1 MDRRRSTRPGVLY
14 RQSIEDAKKR
24 AKLVEEDVRKQAAEQ
39 ATMEDAAKK
48 LQGLNPPTTSQ
59 IGVPFSSST
68 QGMQVT
74 ENSMTPIAKTIYGKE
89 VLDKFGE
96 TARKI
101 YEGSSPQTQCSNVI
115 KKPLTPDTPCWI
127 CGIKLDMTGTKPGFK
142 TICEH
147 VLPIAQAVFYLSLYT
162 TRVYTPDEELN
173 LPQLSDK
180 ILELEYEWSHEICNS
195 EKNDVLL
202 IKKENDPLTG
212 TPILSVDTRN
222 VDLLLNKILHSN
234 RQGAS
239 QLGKE
244 IANVENWFI
253 NRQKFIKARVEE
265 ITTFLNRPTDPG
277 LGNLVEL
284 AGWAS
289 MVDPANLTDK
299 FLETI
304 NVTLPTNI
312 RARRQRSKSQETSKP
327 PPQQLTRKR
336 AFSDDTP
343 QGRNKQQRGQKRI
356 QRTRR
361 RKH

>member
-1 MDRRRSTRPGVLY
+1 MARPQRAVVVEREARLAAAA
-14 RQSIEDAKKR
+14 EKKR
-24 AKLVEEDVRKQAAEQ
+24 IEEELRREAREQ
-39 ATMEDAAKK
+39 SELEDAAKIIR
-48 LQGLNPPTTSQ
+48 GFIPPTTSQ

-244 IANVENWFI
+244 IANVENWFTD
-253 NRQKFIKARVEE
+253 RQKFIKARVEE

-312 RARRQRSKSQETSKP
+312 RARRQRSKSQEIGKPP
-327 PPQQLTRKR
+327 PPQQPTRKR
-336 AFSDDTP
+336 ARSEDIL

>member
-1 MDRRRSTRPGVLY
+1 MARPQRAVVVEREARLAAAA
-14 RQSIEDAKKR
+14 EKKR
-24 AKLVEEDVRKQAAEQ
+24 IEEELRREAREQ
-39 ATMEDAAKK
+39 SELEDAAKIIR
-48 LQGLNPPTTSQ
+48 GFIPPTTSQ

-244 IANVENWFI
+244 IANVENWFTD
-253 NRQKFIKARVEE
+253 RQKFIKARVEE

>member
-1 MDRRRSTRPGVLY
+1 
-14 RQSIEDAKKR
+14 
-24 AKLVEEDVRKQAAEQ
+24 
-39 ATMEDAAKK
+39 
-48 LQGLNPPTTSQ
+48 
-59 IGVPFSSST
+59 
-68 QGMQVT
+68 
-74 ENSMTPIAKTIYGKE
+74 MTPIAKTI
-89 VLDKFGE
+89 FGE
-96 TARKI
+96 NVLQDFGQTARKI

-115 KKPLTPDTPCWI
+115 KKPVTPDTKCWI

-202 IKKENDPLTG
+202 IRKESDPATG
-212 TPILSVDTRN
+212 TPILKVDTKN
-222 VDLLLNKILHSN
+222 IDLLLNKIVNSN
-234 RQGAS
+234 RQGAA

-244 IANVENWFI
+244 ISRVPNWFTTQ
-253 NRQKFIKARVEE
+253 QKFIKARVEK

-312 RARRQRSKSQETSKP
+312 RAIRQRTKSQETLKT
-327 PPQQLTRKR
+327 PQQPTRKR
-336 AFSDDTP
+336 ARSEDIP
-343 QGRNKQQRGQKRI
+343 PGRNIRQRGQKRI
-356 QRTRR
+356 LHTRR